1 MQQCGPELVRC
12 LALDCNPPWGASAA
26 GAMTGARGPAGM
38 DLRERQRERQVSRD
52 VRSEGGEVMTRAP

>member
-12 LALDCNPPWGASAA
+12 LALGCTPPWGASAA

-38 DLRERQRERQVSRD
+38 DLRERQVSRD

>member
-12 LALDCNPPWGASAA
+12 LALGCNPPWGASAA

-38 DLRERQRERQVSRD
+38 DPRERQVSRD